1 MAQGSSA
8 KPDGCASAALQKE
21 LNVAE
26 HIGGKVI
33 IITGAGSGFGALAS
47 HRLAGMGARIL
58 CCDIDG
64 PSALAVAEAIVAA
77 GGEAIAK
84 KADVAQPE
92 DMRAV
97 AACAVESYGV
107 IDVLVNNA
115 GTMPLAFL
123 ADHEAA
129 IEAWSRCVDINFK
142 GVINGTCAVYDQMI
156 VQGRGQVINMSSIFG
171 NIPVM
176 GGSVYGATKAAV
188 DYYSHSV
195 RQESRGLIKVTVIK
209 PTGVATTNLGNS
221 VINREASIGALG
233 ANHTEY
239 RAALLTLAQ
248 GNAPS
253 EWTDPGSISYVS
265 LEPEYIVDAIVHA
278 INQPWG
284 VSISDIT
291 VRASGD
297 HFVL

>member
-1 MAQGSSA
+1 MT
-8 KPDGCASAALQKE
+8 DRIE
-21 LNVAE
+21 
-26 HIGGKVI
+26 GKVI

-47 HRLAGMGARIL
+47 QRLSERGAKL
-58 CCDIDG
+58 VCCDING
-64 PSALAVAEAIVAA
+64 ESAQATVATITGK
-77 GGEAIAK
+77 GGKAIAA
-84 KADVAQPE
+84 KADVSNLD

-97 AACAVESYGV
+97 AALAVKTFGA

-123 ADHEAA
+123 EDHAMAA
-129 IEAWSRCVDINFK
+129 EAWARCIDINFK
-142 GVINGTCAVYDQMI
+142 GVMNGTCAVYDQMI
-156 VQGRGQVINMSSIFG
+156 AQGRGQVINLSSIFG

-195 RQESRGLIKVTVIK
+195 RQESRGKIKVTVIK
-209 PTGVATTNLGNS
+209 PTEVNATNLGNS
-221 VINREASIGALG
+221 VINGAAAIGAVG
-233 ANHTEY
+233 ANNTDS
-239 RAALLTLAQ
+239 RAALMALAESK
-248 GNAPS
+248 APA
-253 EWTDPGSISYVS
+253 EWTDPESIAYVS
-265 LEPEYIVDAIVHA
+265 LEPQYIVEAIVHA
-278 INQPWG
+278 IDQPWG

>member
-1 MAQGSSA
+1 MT
-8 KPDGCASAALQKE
+8 DRIE
-21 LNVAE
+21 
-26 HIGGKVI
+26 GKVI

-47 HRLAGMGARIL
+47 QRLAERGAKL
-58 CCDIDG
+58 VCCDIN
-64 PSALAVAEAIVAA
+64 SESAEATVATITGN
-77 GGEAIAK
+77 GGRAIAAT
-84 KADVAQPE
+84 ADVSNLT

-97 AACAVESYGV
+97 AALAVETFGA

-123 ADHEAA
+123 EDHAA
-129 IEAWSRCVDINFK
+129 AAQAWARCIDINFK
-142 GVINGTCAVYDQMI
+142 GVMNGTCAVYDQMI
-156 VQGRGQVINMSSIFG
+156 AQGRGQVINLSSIFG

-195 RQESRGLIKVTVIK
+195 RQESRGKIKVTVIK
-209 PTGVATTNLGNS
+209 PTGVSTTNLGSS
-221 VINREASIGALG
+221 VINGAAAIGAVG
-233 ANHTEY
+233 ANNAEY
-239 RAALLTLAQ
+239 RAALMALAE
-248 GNAPS
+248 GKAPA
-253 EWTDPGSISYVS
+253 EWTDPESIAYVS
-265 LEPEYIVDAIVHA
+265 LEPQHIVEAIVHA
-278 INQPWG
+278 IDQPWG

>member
-1 MAQGSSA
+1 MT
-8 KPDGCASAALQKE
+8 DRIE
-21 LNVAE
+21 
-26 HIGGKVI
+26 GKVI

-47 HRLAGMGARIL
+47 QRLAERGAKVV
-58 CCDIDG
+58 CCDINAE
-64 PSALAVAEAIVAA
+64 SAEATVATITGK
-77 GGEAIAK
+77 GGKAIAA
-84 KADVAQPE
+84 KADVSNLD

-97 AACAVESYGV
+97 AALAVKTFGA

-123 ADHEAA
+123 EDHAAAAD
-129 IEAWSRCVDINFK
+129 AWARCIDINFK
-142 GVINGTCAVYDQMI
+142 GVMNGTCAVYDQMI
-156 VQGRGQVINMSSIFG
+156 AQGRGQVINLSSIFG

-195 RQESRGLIKVTVIK
+195 RQESRGKIKVTVIK
-209 PTGVATTNLGNS
+209 PTGVNATNLGNS
-221 VINREASIGALG
+221 VINGAAAIGAVG
-233 ANHTEY
+233 ANNTDY
-239 RAALLTLAQ
+239 RAALMALAE
-248 GNAPS
+248 GKAPA
-253 EWTDPGSISYVS
+253 EWTDPESIAYVS
-265 LEPEYIVDAIVHA
+265 LEPQYIVEAIVHA
-278 INQPWG
+278 IDQPWG

>member
-1 MAQGSSA
+1 MA
-8 KPDGCASAALQKE
+8 D
-21 LNVAE
+21 
-26 HIGGKVI
+26 HITGKTV

-47 HRLAGMGARIL
+47 QRLAARGAKL
-58 CCDIDG
+58 VCCDIDAE
-64 PSALAVAEAIVAA
+64 SAQATADAIIGA
-77 GGEAIAK
+77 GGEAVAAS
-84 KADVAQPE
+84 ADVSRVD

-97 AACAVESYGV
+97 AALAVERFGA

-123 ADHEAA
+123 ADHAA
-129 IEAWSRCVDINFK
+129 AAEAWSRCIDINFK

-156 VQGRGQVINMSSIFG
+156 AQRRGQVINMSSIFG

-195 RQESRGLIKVTVIK
+195 RQESRGLIKVTVVK
-209 PTGVATTNLGNS
+209 PTGVSTTNLGAS
-221 VINREASIGALG
+221 VVNAAAAIGAFG
-233 ANHTEY
+233 ANY
-239 RAALLTLAQ
+239 ADYKAAMLTMAE
-248 GNAPS
+248 GNAPAQWS
-253 EWTDPGSISYVS
+253 DPESISYLS
-265 LEPEYIVDAIVHA
+265 LEPQYIVDAIVHA
-278 INQPWG
+278 IDQPWG

-297 HFVL
+297 HFVM

>member
-1 MAQGSSA
+1 MTG
-8 KPDGCASAALQKE
+8 
-21 LNVAE
+21 
-26 HIGGKVI
+26 HITGKTV

-47 HRLAGMGARIL
+47 RRLAESGASIV
-58 CCDIDG
+58 CCDIDAA
-64 PSALAVAEAIVAA
+64 SAQATVEAIIGAGGKAVAAR
-77 GGEAIAK
+77 
-84 KADVAQPE
+84 ADVASLN

-97 AACAVESYGV
+97 AALAVETFGA

-123 ADHEAA
+123 ADHGAA
-129 IEAWSRCVDINFK
+129 SEAWARCVDINFK

-156 VQGRGQVINMSSIFG
+156 AQGRGQIINMSSIFG

-188 DYYSHSV
+188 DYYSHAV
-195 RQESRGLIKVTVIK
+195 RQESRGAIKVTVIK
-209 PTGVATTNLGNS
+209 PTGVNATNLGKS
-221 VINREASIGALG
+221 VINGAAAIGAVG
-233 ANHTEY
+233 ANNSDY
-239 RAALLTLAQ
+239 RAALQALAE
-248 GNAPS
+248 GNAPA
-253 EWTDPGSISYVS
+253 EWTDPESIAYVS
-265 LEPEYIVDAIVHA
+265 LAPEYIVDAIIHA
-278 INQPWG
+278 IAQPWG

>member
-1 MAQGSSA
+1 MA
-8 KPDGCASAALQKE
+8 D
-21 LNVAE
+21 
-26 HIGGKVI
+26 HITGKTV

-47 HRLAGMGARIL
+47 QRLAASGAKL
-58 CCDIDG
+58 VCCDIDAA
-64 PSALAVAEAIVAA
+64 SAMATADAIIGA
-77 GGEAIAK
+77 GGEAVAAS
-84 KADVAQPE
+84 ADVSRVD

-97 AACAVESYGV
+97 AALAVERFGA

-123 ADHEAA
+123 ADHAA
-129 IEAWSRCVDINFK
+129 AAEAWSRCIDINFK

-156 VQGRGQVINMSSIFG
+156 AQGRGQVINLSSIFG

-195 RQESRGLIKVTVIK
+195 RQESRGLIKVTVVK
-209 PTGVATTNLGNS
+209 PTGVNTTNLGKS
-221 VINREASIGALG
+221 VINGAAAIGAVG
-233 ANHTEY
+233 ANNADY
-239 RAALLTLAQ
+239 RAALLALAE
-248 GNAPS
+248 GNAPA
-253 EWTDPGSISYVS
+253 EWTNPESISYVS
-265 LEPEYIVDAIVHA
+265 LEPQYIVDAIVHA